1 MLRSGIKA
9 GQLLNQ
15 LILNQLITTAENVAN
30 MNVVARIRG
39 LSDGDSTSLQNT
51 IYFHQHRDRLVLINV
66 YVSKTAMT
74 PVSPILVSVKDTAGT
89 NITSSFS
96 EIDDTYD
103 SYNFDKNG
111 ESYILYVARR
121 TYSVASAGKT
131 RIELVFDAINST
143 TKNFLNTK
151 ITEGLILQFS
161 SAHTIINKVNEGDTS
176 DYHLINDIKDAFK
189 NRQSY
194 ALTCLNQSYATS
206 KVTNNHIFDRLLSVM
221 EDFNEYGVI
230 NNTKFDLVK
239 LDSYDAVNNERPFSR
254 AYINNTITAGTQF
267 SYAIVTDTGD
277 NLNKLLTNKNEYFP
291 KNYDSTNKDWATPA
305 LYLDTRLSDNF
316 MIASVLD
323 DALNSYDMHHL
334 WRNLT
339 KRLIGMMAY
348 PVIGES
354 IITNEATTG
363 APVDAGIEII
373 NNVDNLTFSRNFKLT
388 SGFEAR
394 FSIV

>member
-1 MLRSGIKA
+1 M
-9 GQLLNQ
+9 
-15 LILNQLITTAENVAN
+15 
-30 MNVVARIRG
+30 
-39 LSDGDSTSLQNT
+39 
-51 IYFHQHRDRLVLINV
+51 
-66 YVSKTAMT
+66 
-74 PVSPILVSVKDTAGT
+74 AGT
-89 NITSSFS
+89 TITSSFS

-111 ESYILYVARR
+111 ESYILYIARR

-131 RIELVFDAINST
+131 RIELSFDAINST

-151 ITEGLILQFS
+151 ITEGLIVQFS

-176 DYHLINDIKDAFK
+176 DYALINDIKDAFK

-194 ALTCLNQSYATS
+194 ALTCFNQSSSATS
-206 KVTNNHIFDRLLSVM
+206 KVANNHIFDRLLSVM
-221 EDFNEYGVI
+221 EDFNEYGI
-230 NNTKFDLVK
+230 KNNTKFDLVK
-239 LDSYDAVNNERPFSR
+239 LDSYDVVNDEQPFSR
-254 AYINNTITAGTQF
+254 AYIDNTITAGTQF
-267 SYAIVTDTGD
+267 SYAVITDTRD
-277 NLNKLLTNKNEYFP
+277 NLNKLLTKKNEYFP
-291 KNYDSTNKDWATPA
+291 KNYDSTNKDWIDPA

-316 MIASVLD
+316 MISSVLN

-373 NNVDNLTFSRNFKLT
+373 NNIDNLTFSRNFKLT
-388 SGFEAR
+388 SNFEVR